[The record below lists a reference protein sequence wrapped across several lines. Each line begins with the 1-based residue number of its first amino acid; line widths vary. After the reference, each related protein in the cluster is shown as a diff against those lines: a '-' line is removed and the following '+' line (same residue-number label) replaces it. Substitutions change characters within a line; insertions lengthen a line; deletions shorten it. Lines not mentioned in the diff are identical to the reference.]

1 MASDALFLALA
12 NAKSQPSHALRAV
25 QSAGQAG
32 QDIMGGYMGGKEI
45 QQKLQQY
52 KLLATPLGSMYS
64 DPSQIPFGLGPQHT
78 VKDLLT
84 LAPAMENYVPGNLI
98 RGAAGAYGANVGG
111 GGGAPPPPV
120 SAPPIPGAANPALP
134 PGTSM
139 LNADQGTG
147 AGGGANLPPGT
158 PPAILGNTG
167 ASPSPGM
174 TMDIP
179 PGGMGMKGFQNVVLP
194 ALKAGQEERHFN
206 ANQTREAS
214 QFATAQ
220 QNEKNRTMAG
230 ETAKIAP
237 SLTEAGTIQDD
248 INALLPLYKGYSPTP
263 FLGTTLAHLA
273 AKSGTTSFGGPTV
286 QAGKQIEQITP
297 ALAAKVNYLLNKRF
311 NSGEAAMLQAQVVPN
326 ATDNEQSAMQKIGN
340 LRRLTA
346 VMQGGDIN
354 ALQMVA
360 NSIAGR
366 QVSPALPSSSGQA
379 PPNSGTGDPLADAAI
394 QKVQSSS
401 LDPNTKQARIN
412 GIMAK
417 ARAKRPYGQ

>member
-1 MASDALFLALA
+1 MPPSDALFLALA

-25 QSAGQAG
+25 ESAGQAG
-32 QDIMGGYMGGKEI
+32 SDILGGYMGGKEI
-45 QQKLQQY
+45 QQKLEQY
-52 KLLATPLGSMYS
+52 KLLNTPLGSMYS
-64 DPSQIPFGLGPQHT
+64 DPSQIPFGLSPSHT
-78 VKDLLT
+78 VKDLIT
-84 LAPAMENYVPGNLI
+84 LAPAMENYVPSNLI
-98 RGAAGAYGANVGG
+98 GGAARSFGANVNDGSGG
-111 GGGAPPPPV
+111 GSPPPV
-120 SAPPIPGAANPALP
+120 SAPPIPGAANPAPP
-134 PGTSM
+134 PGSTDLSSI
-139 LNADQGTG
+139 QGTG

-158 PPAILGNTG
+158 SPAVLGN
-167 ASPSPGM
+167 PQPG
-174 TMDIP
+174 INVP

-206 ANQTREAS
+206 QNQNREAS

-263 FLGTTLAHLA
+263 FLGTTLAHVTA
-273 AKSGTTSFGGPTV
+273 RSGSSTFGTPTM

-297 ALAAKVNYLLNKRF
+297 ALSAKVNYLLNKRF

-326 ATDNEQSAMQKIGN
+326 ASDDEANAMQKIGN

-346 VMQGGDIN
+346 VMQGGDIQ

-360 NSIAGR
+360 SSIAGR
-366 QVSPALPSSSGQA
+366 SVSPALPSSSSSPQQVQGQ
-379 PPNSGTGDPLADAAI
+379 NHQSSGTGDPEADAAI
-394 QKVQSSS
+394 QRIQNSN
-401 LDPNTKQARIN
+401 LNPQAKQVR
-412 GIMAK
+412 IMAVR
-417 ARAKRPYGQ
+417 ARANRRG